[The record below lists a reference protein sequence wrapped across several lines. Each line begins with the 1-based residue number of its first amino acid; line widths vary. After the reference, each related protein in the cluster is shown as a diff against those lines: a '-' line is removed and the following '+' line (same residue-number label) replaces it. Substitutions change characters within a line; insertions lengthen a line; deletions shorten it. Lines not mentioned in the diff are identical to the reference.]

1 MNQSDNNKRIAKNTF
16 LLYIRMLFYLAVTLY
31 TSRVILKVLGVDD
44 FGIYNVVGGI
54 ITMFTFLNSA
64 MAASTQRFLTF
75 EIGKKGNVNK
85 IFSSSIL
92 IHRTIAL
99 IVVLLG
105 ETIGLWFVNT
115 QLNIPSAR
123 MTAANWVYQCSILIC
138 AINIISL
145 PYNAIIIAHEKM
157 KAFAYISI
165 LETSLKLMTALVL
178 PLFFLDKLI
187 AYAWL
192 LTGIAVIIRITYTQ
206 YCHRNFSETKVKI
219 GKDKKLLKE
228 MTHFA
233 GWSMV
238 GNLALMAYTQ
248 GTNILLNIF
257 FGPAVNAARGIAVQV
272 QNAINS
278 FCLNFQTAL
287 NPQITKSYA
296 ADELAYMHLL
306 IVRSSKFTFFL
317 LLILSLPVLIETKM
331 LLTWWLGEVPDYTLN
346 FVRIILIITMVD
358 ALSNPLIIAAQA
370 TGKIRT
376 YQIVVGGILLCILPI
391 SYVALKLGAVPEAVF
406 VVHFCIVCVAQV
418 VRLWMIRPMIKLSLR
433 YYCEEVVWKTVT
445 VFILSLALPYLLYRV
460 LPVTWWSF
468 LIVCSTCACST
479 LFMIYKIGLNHQ
491 ERKFIQQKLLSLK
504 AKL

>member
-1 MNQSDNNKRIAKNTF
+1 M
-16 LLYIRMLFYLAVTLY
+16 AVALY
-31 TSRVILKVLGVDD
+31 TSRVVLNVLGIDD

-75 EIGKKGNVNK
+75 EIGKQGNVHK

-92 IHRTIAL
+92 IHRAIAF
-99 IVVLLG
+99 IVILLG

-115 QLNIPSAR
+115 QLNIPVGR
-123 MTAANWVYQCSILIC
+123 MAAANWVYQCSIVIC
-138 AINIISL
+138 TINIISL
-145 PYNAIIIAHEKM
+145 PYNAIIIANERM

-165 LETSLKLMTALVL
+165 LETGLKLIAVLVL
-178 PLFFLDKLI
+178 PVFFFDKLTV
-187 AYAWL
+187 YALL
-192 LTGIAVIIRITYTQ
+192 LTGIAVIIRITYAE
-206 YCHRNFSETKVKI
+206 YCHRSFPETKGKI
-219 GKDKKLLKE
+219 LKDKMLFKE
-228 MTHFA
+228 MTNFA

-238 GNLALMAYTQ
+238 GNLALIAYTQ

-296 ADELAYMHLL
+296 SEELAYMHLL
-306 IVRSSKFTFFL
+306 IVRSSKFSFYL
-317 LLILSLPVLIETKM
+317 LLILSLPVLIETEIILK
-331 LLTWWLGEVPDYTLN
+331 WWLGEVPDYTLN
-346 FVRIILIITMVD
+346 FIRIILIISMID

-370 TGKIRT
+370 TGRIRT
-376 YQIVVGGILLCILPI
+376 YQIVIGGILLFILPI
-391 SYVALKLGAVPEAVF
+391 SYIFLKLGATPETVF
-406 VVHFCIVCVAQV
+406 IVHFCIVCIAQI
-418 VRLWMIRPMIKLSLR
+418 VRLWMIRPMIKLSLN
-433 YYCEEVVWKTVT
+433 YYCQEVIWKIAI
-445 VFILSLALPYLLYRV
+445 VFVLSLFLPCIFHQLL
-460 LPVTWWSF
+460 PASWWSF
-468 LIVCSTCACST
+468 LIICFACTCST
-479 LFMIYKIGLNHQ
+479 LFIIYKIGLNSQ